1 MIASIGKL
9 TAALVGLAFVS
20 AMPAKAQSEADFV
33 NAFAGTWQ
41 TLDPDYT
48 DGGACRVGL
57 NDVPV
62 GNRYGLTTKNCGGLM
77 AGLRGWGI
85 DDNQLALADGQG
97 AVVARLGGNQNRVSG
112 QTADGATVIFERIP
126 DGSDAPA
133 SDVVA
138 SDCTY
143 FGYTSSCAKESDFAR
158 PAAEPDREMTARV
171 LVKLNARAEARP
183 DAEVLASIPAGT
195 CVRVSECT
203 TASDGDWCRA
213 TIADTTGW
221 IRQRAMRQDRWPV
234 LTYTAGCEL
243 Q

>member
-1 MIASIGKL
+1 MIAHIVKL
-9 TAALVGLAFVS
+9 SAALAALAIISAAPVG
-20 AMPAKAQSEADFV
+20 AQTMADFV
-33 NAFAGTWQ
+33 RAFSGTWQ
-41 TLDPDYT
+41 TLDPDFT

-62 GNRYGLTTKNCGGLM
+62 GNRFGLTTQNCGGLM
-77 AGLRGWGI
+77 AGLRVWGI
-85 DDNQLALADGQG
+85 DDNQLALVDDQG

-112 QTADGATVIFERIP
+112 QTSNGETVIFERVP
-126 DGSDAPA
+126 EGSNAPA
-133 SDVVA
+133 SDVVE

-143 FGYTSSCAKESDFAR
+143 FGYTSSCAKEADFAR
-158 PAAEPDREMTARV
+158 PSAEPDREMTARV

-183 DAEVLASIPAGT
+183 DAEIRASIPAGT

-221 IRQRAMRQDRWPV
+221 IRQRAMRRDRWPV